1 MVDLPQTDHIGTV
14 PDEEPR
20 QIVEDTGTMRRDMI
34 IRNLILHGILIV
46 TAMISMMPFYW
57 MLSTSTM
64 DLGETIQRRWV
75 PEITYREDF
84 ATVGVVASD
93 EGTKLGV
100 YIPPETQE
108 RSMEDNAA
116 EQPEGA
122 VGYGIPVHINY
133 VTAWQE
139 ARFGK
144 YFFNSVIITGIT
156 ILGLLLTCIP
166 AAYAFARIDFLGRNL
181 IFTLLLATLMI
192 PESVTMIPNFLVAR
206 GDIVPLP
213 LITASAPWV
222 ASDTPWF
229 LVQIGDNW
237 ASGARALETSGLF
250 GWFQITAVSWLNRLP
265 ALTVPFMANAFS
277 IFLLRQFFAKVPDEL
292 WDAARMDGCGHSRFL
307 VQIAVPI
314 VRPAIVTVVL
324 LSFINTWNAFL
335 WPLLVT
341 TRDTWRPLMVG
352 LWTFVSEAGPETHL
366 LMAGA
371 VITIMPMLI
380 LYFFTQKTF
389 TEGIATS
396 GLKG

>member
-1 MVDLPQTDHIGTV
+1 MVYLPQTDRVATV
-14 PDEEPR
+14 PDEKPR
-20 QIVEDTGTMRRDMI
+20 QILEDTGTMRRDTI

-46 TAMISMMPFYW
+46 TAMITMMPFYW
-57 MLSTSTM
+57 MLATSTM

-84 ATVGVVASD
+84 ATVGVVTSS
-93 EGTKLGV
+93 EGTNLGV

-144 YFFNSVIITGIT
+144 YFLNSVIITGIT

-237 ASGARALETSGLF
+237 ASGTRALETSGLF
-250 GWFQITAVSWLNRLP
+250 GWIQITAVSWLNRLP

-324 LSFINTWNAFL
+324 LSFINAWNAFL

>member
-1 MVDLPQTDHIGTV
+1 MVDLPQTERVETA
-14 PDEEPR
+14 PLER
-20 QIVEDTGTMRRDMI
+20 QIVDDAGTMRRDLI
-34 IRNLILHGILIV
+34 IRNVILHGILIV
-46 TAMISMMPFYW
+46 TALISMVPFYW
-57 MLSTSTM
+57 MVSTSTM

-84 ATVGVVASD
+84 ATVGIVASS
-93 EGTKLGV
+93 EGIGPGV
-100 YIPPETQE
+100 YIFPEVQE
-108 RSMEDNAA
+108 SSLEDNYE
-116 EQPEGA
+116 EQPADA
-122 VGYGIPVHINY
+122 VGYGIPVHVNY

-144 YFFNSVIITGIT
+144 YFMNSVIITGVT

-166 AAYAFARIDFLGRNL
+166 AAYAFARINFLGRNL

-237 ASGARALETSGLF
+237 ASGARALETGGLF
-250 GWFQITAVSWLNRLP
+250 GWIQITAVSWLNRLP

-292 WDAARMDGCGHSRFL
+292 WDAARMDGCGHSRFM

-314 VRPAIVTVVL
+314 VRPAIITVVL
-324 LSFINTWNAFL
+324 LSFINAWNAFL

-352 LWTFVSEAGPETHL
+352 LWTFVSEAGAETHL

-371 VITIMPMLI
+371 VITILPMLI

>member
-1 MVDLPQTDHIGTV
+1 ATTQSTADRKIVTDEGTV
-14 PDEEPR
+14 
-20 QIVEDTGTMRRDMI
+20 RRDT
-34 IRNLILHGILIV
+34 LIANSVFYIFLSSLAIV
-46 TAMISMMPFYW
+46 ALTPFYW

-64 DLGETIQRRWV
+64 SLGETIQRRWF
-75 PEITYREDF
+75 PNITFEEDF
-84 ATVGVVASD
+84 ARVGVTTSS
-93 EGTKLGV
+93 ETGTNFGLYV
-100 YIPPETQE
+100 PPANQE
-108 RSMEDNAA
+108 RSLDDIVE
-116 EQPEGA
+116 EQPADLRGFGLPIH
-122 VGYGIPVHINY
+122 VNY
-133 VTAWQE
+133 ITAWQE
-139 ARFGK
+139 ANFGK
-144 YFFNSVIITGIT
+144 YFFNSVVITGLT
-156 ILGLLLTCIP
+156 IVGLLLTSIP
-166 AAYAFARIDFLGRNL
+166 AAYAFARIDFVGRNL

-192 PESVTMIPNFLVAR
+192 PESVVMIPNFLVAR

-213 LITASAPWV
+213 LVEFGAPW
-222 ASDTPWF
+222 AEEGAPLLTA
-229 LVQIGDNW
+229 QIGNNYAAED
-237 ASGARALETSGLF
+237 ASVAIGWLARLEVV
-250 GWFQITAVSWLNRLP
+250 AVSWLNRLP

-292 WDAARMDGCGHSRFL
+292 WDAARIDGCGHTRFL
-307 VQIAVPI
+307 IQIATPI

-324 LSFINTWNAFL
+324 LTFINTWNAFL

-371 VITIMPMLI
+371 VITILPMLI